1 MNLDTGKP
9 EPRGLFAASLGKQQR
24 GVTVRRFVSPE
35 IVYDVGARNL
45 VGQYAVLFGLRR
57 VLVVSDPGVIAAG
70 WTGDVL
76 KSLESV
82 GVEVVLYSC
91 VSPNPR
97 DTEVEAGAQ
106 LYAAER
112 CDALVAVGGGSPIDC
127 AKGIGIINSNRCAI
141 EDCAGVNR
149 VVVPMPPLFC
159 VPTTA
164 GSAAELSQ
172 FAIITN
178 TAQRTK
184 MAIVSKALVP
194 DVAFIDPV
202 TTTTM
207 SPYLTACTGMDA
219 LVHGI
224 EAYVSNA
231 SSPLTDLHALE
242 AVRLVSANLRRAVRE
257 PQVLEVRT
265 GMMLGSLQ
273 AGLAFSN
280 ASLGAVHALAHS
292 LGGMF
297 DLPHGECN
305 ALLLEPV
312 IAYNFTE
319 APERYRTVG
328 EAMGIGFQGMGR
340 GEWLEAIRD
349 FVRSLRQDVGIG
361 ATLGARRVR
370 PEMIPDLAAHA
381 MSDACMVT
389 NPRRPRV
396 DEIERIY
403 AEAL

>member
-1 MNLDTGKP
+1 M
-9 EPRGLFAASLGKQQR
+9 
-24 GVTVRRFVSPE
+24 RRFVSPE
-35 IVYDVGARNL
+35 IVYDVGARAL

-57 VLVVSDPGVIAAG
+57 VLVVSDPGIIAAG
-70 WTGDVL
+70 WTGEVL
-76 KSLESV
+76 KSLDAA

-97 DTEVEAGAQ
+97 DAEVDAGAR

-112 CDALVAVGGGSPIDC
+112 CDALVAVGGGSPLDC
-127 AKGIGIINSNRCAI
+127 AKGIGIVSSNRCAI
-141 EDCAGVNR
+141 EACAGVNR
-149 VVVPMPPLFC
+149 VTVPMPPLFC

-178 TAQRTK
+178 TVRRTK

-194 DVAFIDPV
+194 DVAFIDPE

-207 SPYLTACTGMDA
+207 DSWLTACTGMDA

-224 EAYVSNA
+224 EAYVSTA

-242 AVRLVSANLRRAVRE
+242 AVRLVAANLRRAVRE
-257 PQVLEVRT
+257 PQSLEART

-312 IAYNFTE
+312 VAYNFPE
-319 APERYRTVG
+319 VPERYRAVG
-328 EAMGIGFQGMGR
+328 EAMGIGFQGAGR
-340 GEWLEAIRD
+340 GEWLEALREGI
-349 FVRSLRQDVGIG
+349 RSLRQDVGIDS
-361 ATLGARRVR
+361 TLGERGVR
-370 PEMIPDLAAHA
+370 PEMIPNLAAHA
-381 MSDACMVT
+381 MNDACMVT

-396 DEIERIY
+396 EEVERIY
-403 AEAL
+403 AKAL